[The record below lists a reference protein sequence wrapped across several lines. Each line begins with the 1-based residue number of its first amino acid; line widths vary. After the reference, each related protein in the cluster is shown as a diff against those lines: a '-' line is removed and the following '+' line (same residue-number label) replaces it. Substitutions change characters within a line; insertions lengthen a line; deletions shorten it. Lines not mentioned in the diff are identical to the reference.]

1 MPRCTLAEK
10 VQQRIDDAL
19 QMAGLDGWV
28 MGEVPS
34 ARLFLPM
41 PGRRARQWRD
51 ECVRARRDL
60 GRVDGAVSGRS
71 VGWGWGP
78 QAQATAS
85 GACAHPHPA
94 PHTRAQHERERPAGA
109 VRTGAM
115 QTSRWMGGP
124 LQPGAVSL
132 RAGGVPR
139 PET

>member
-71 VGWGWGP
+71 VGWGGARRPRLLRPGRVLIPTRPRIRARSTREKGRRGRCGP
-78 QAQATAS
+78 
-85 GACAHPHPA
+85 
-94 PHTRAQHERERPAGA
+94 
-109 VRTGAM
+109 VRCRHLDGWVG
-115 QTSRWMGGP
+115 RC
-124 LQPGAVSL
+124 SL
-132 RAGGVPR
+132 VL
-139 PET
+139 